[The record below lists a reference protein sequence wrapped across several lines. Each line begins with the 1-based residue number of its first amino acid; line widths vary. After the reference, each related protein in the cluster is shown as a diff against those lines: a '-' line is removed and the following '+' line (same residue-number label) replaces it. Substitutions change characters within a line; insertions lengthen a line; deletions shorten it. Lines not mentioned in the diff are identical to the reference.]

1 MRTFNQLLSQFQ
13 TEDDCKR
20 FLIQRR
26 WPDGVIKC
34 PRCQSPKVFHATH
47 KPFHWICKSGLETVD
62 SATGKPVTC
71 HKRNGYRFS
80 VITKTIFENTKFPLR
95 AWFQVMFLMGHAK
108 KGISA
113 HQIYRTMGTGSYET
127 AWYMCTR
134 IRAAMKDA
142 GLTQLLGEVEVDET
156 FVGGKAQ
163 NMHASKR
170 NALGLVGTKGKIP
183 VIGAIS
189 RKGNV
194 VCRMIENTDTP
205 TLDRFVREVTDRAG
219 VKLLTTD
226 EHSGYRLL
234 GHDYNHRVVR
244 HGQGEYVVGTTHTN
258 SIESFWSL
266 LKRGIMGS
274 YHKVSKQ
281 YLPLYLNEFQFRFN
295 NRKNPDIFDL
305 IVAGC

>member
-1 MRTFNQLLSQFQ
+1 MRTFNQLLAQFK

-20 FLIQRR
+20 FLVAKR

-34 PRCQSPKVFHATH
+34 PRCANTKVFHVTH
-47 KPFHWICKSGLETVD
+47 RPFHWICK
-62 SATGKPVTC
+62 GKDC
-71 HKRNGYRFS
+71 GGRNGYRFS
-80 VITKTIFENTKFPLR
+80 VITKTIFENTKYPLR
-95 AWFQVMFLMGHAK
+95 TWFQVMFIMGHAK

-113 HQIYRTMGTGSYET
+113 HQIYRMMGTGSYKT

-134 IRAAMKDA
+134 IRAAMKDNL
-142 GLTQLLGEVEVDET
+142 GQLLGEVEVDET
-156 FVGGKAQ
+156 FVGGKAA

-170 NALGLVGTKGKIP
+170 RSLDLAGTKGKIP

-194 VCRMIENTDTP
+194 VCKMIENTDTP
-205 TLDRFVREVTDRAG
+205 TLDSFVRHVADKTG
-219 VKLLTTD
+219 VRLLATD

-274 YHKVSKQ
+274 YHKVSKT